1 MISNLLRYLFFCV
14 KFIWKKNQE
23 LCFYFIGNENV
34 YIFSDA
40 NTDELPERE
49 LYIRWLQLMTFL
61 PVRRYSYLPSQYD
74 KEVIDLAKNLT
85 LLRQQ
90 KVSKN

>member
-1 MISNLLRYLFFCV
+1 MLLYYV
-14 KFIWKKNQE
+14 T
-23 LCFYFIGNENV
+23 GNESM
-34 YIFSDA
+34 YIFSDVT
-40 NTDELPERE
+40 TDELPDRE
-49 LYIRWLQLMTFL
+49 LYIRWLQVVTFL

-90 KVSKN
+90 KVNLRLET